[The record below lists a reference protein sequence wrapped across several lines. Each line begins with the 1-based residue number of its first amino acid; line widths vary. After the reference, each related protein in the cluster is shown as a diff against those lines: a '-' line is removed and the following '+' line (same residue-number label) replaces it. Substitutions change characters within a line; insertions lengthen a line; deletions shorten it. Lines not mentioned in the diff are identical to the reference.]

1 MIEIAIESLRND
13 SFVSLETTPPKS
25 PNINNIIDNI
35 ENYNLHKKVDAF
47 SCTDSPLS
55 KMKYSALIAS
65 YKMQEKFKK
74 PTLCTVSMRDRNIIA
89 LQSDLLGANDL
100 DVRMI
105 LSLTGDPANMSDQ
118 QDAKAVLEGSSLK
131 FLDIVNAFNKGL
143 DLSGKK
149 ILEKPKKTY
158 AFSVINSHAAR
169 YERLQKKIA
178 KKIEKGAVAIITQPI
193 FDENIA
199 NVMMDTFNNAVNSF
213 NDERNKSKLIYGFFP
228 VVSYKMALFL
238 SHKVPGMYLPDELL
252 AKMKEANKISLEKEY
267 EVGYDLSYKILNY
280 LYNKGKRV
288 HIMTANN
295 FKLANSLISGLKR

>member
-252 AKMKEANKISLEKEY
+252 SKMKEANKVSLEKEY